1 MAFDHILFD
10 LDGTLTDSYEGIA
23 KSVQYSL
30 EYYGI
35 KEDNEDNLKRFV
47 GPPLWKSFRDFYGFP
62 EEKAKQAVEKYRER
76 YNVIGVYENK
86 VIEGVPET
94 LKALSDSGKKLYVAT
109 SKPLQLAEI
118 VLSHFELDKYFEYIC
133 GASLDFSFVEK
144 CSIISHILDKYNIT
158 DKTSV
163 LMVGDRKFDV
173 IGAKQTGIAS
183 VGVLCGYGSEQELSD
198 AGADYIVNNFSDIL
212 KIILE

>member
-1 MAFDHILFD
+1 MAFEHILFD
-10 LDGTLTDSYEGIA
+10 LDGTLTDSYEGIS

-76 YNVIGVYENK
+76 YNVTGVYENK
-86 VIEGVPET
+86 VIDGVPET
-94 LKALSDSGKKLYVAT
+94 LEVLKDNGKKLYVAT

-118 VLSHFELDKYFEYIC
+118 VLKHFELDKYFEYIC

-144 CSIISHILDKYNIT
+144 SDIINHILDKYGIT

-163 LMVGDRKFDV
+163 LMVGDRKFDI
-173 IGAKQTGIAS
+173 IGAEKTGIAS
-183 VGVLCGYGSEQELSD
+183 AGVLCGYGSKEELDD
-198 AGADYIVNNFSDIL
+198 AGADYVLNKFSDIL
-212 KIILE
+212 KIVL

>member
-1 MAFDHILFD
+1 MVFDHILFD

-47 GPPLWKSFRDFYGFP
+47 GPPLQKSFRDFYGFP

-76 YNVIGVYENK
+76 YNVTGVYENK

-94 LKALSDSGKKLYVAT
+94 LKTLSDSGKKLYVAT
-109 SKPLQLAEI
+109 SKPLQLANI

-144 CSIISHILDKYNIT
+144 SNIIEFILDKYNIT
-158 DKTSV
+158 DKASV
-163 LMVGDRKFDV
+163 LMVGDRKFDI

-183 VGVLCGYGSEQELSD
+183 VGVLCGYGSKQELSD
-198 AGADYIVNNFSDIL
+198 AGADYVVSNFSDIL